1 MLTNS
6 IFRLNDTKLQEAI
19 SYIIS
24 QGQNPAYALEVAEIL
39 LTIYPNNNTVIA
51 GLLSTAISTTD
62 LSKITLPLQQ
72 ISSQFGIEIANIVEG
87 ILKTSTIHY
96 LPYNIRQ
103 AQKFFDFLLSMPQEV
118 AVGVL
123 FVKLAHLLHNIS
135 IFSVNPTLEKY
146 AISALE
152 IIEIYVPLMSR
163 VGFEAIKI
171 ELQEI
176 CLTILQPD
184 IREYILTHLYAF
196 CGKDIKALITKIIN
210 SLHNSLQAEGIQ
222 AKIFGRIKTPYSIWL
237 KMLQKNINIGQ
248 LYDILA
254 FRIIVENVEDCYKA
268 LAVMHAHY
276 QSVKGQ
282 FQDYIHRPKSNG
294 YQSLHTIIIGPTRQN
309 IEIQIRTCAM
319 NEKAQHGTAA
329 HWKYKKKPAIIKE
342 KVYNIYQSLYQSA
355 YLPLINILKTPAK
368 DRDIKQ
374 RIHRLY
380 KFESYKELG
389 ILRNINSRLSFN
401 DHATNIYQNNNNT
414 ILTLLEPNINSDF
427 NHRLPSP
434 HDMIVSCS
442 VDSISDYPTA
452 QLVMNDLTTFQQTN
466 LLLDTY
472 SAETYL
478 SSDSN
483 STPHLPPQLMPKTE
497 PLKFQTPPNNPQ
509 ATQPLLIAPSI
520 YIKKVTLAH
529 QARNESFDYNAID
542 PLLSAQLTTII
553 RQTLLRYSQAL
564 DNRSV
569 NQPDENDYPP
579 LIKAVISNDKEQVIE
594 ILQDQELNPNEG
606 AAFIPVGRTSSNIW
620 SAFLLAVYMRE
631 EEIVR
636 AFLSHPKTDITQ
648 KKQDNETALI
658 LAAQVS
664 NVEAFKV
671 LVNHFKAHWQ
681 NIFQNDIKEFREY
694 INWQDH
700 HDKSALSHARQNYLT
715 GATDSTVIVRVLL
728 EWKDLQQTPL
738 ISDSEQLVFTIMVL
752 QALGI
757 VCFTLEKDYIMDEKE
772 WGYCPH
778 GLTESYTKNP
788 DNLYQVLEK
797 FRNLRE
803 IINLVRA
810 SCRSNLEFDSC
821 TSSTD
826 VKSGF
831 HINFT
836 NIININDVDQHG
848 KSLLVNAISCYDI
861 NTVKCL
867 LKFPE
872 IDIHQINPTP
882 TIRSIRDDDYPFLLA
897 VQMGNIEIIQAFL
910 AHPKTDITRKDQN
923 HKTALILA
931 AQASNVEAFQL
942 LVNHLKTNWQ
952 NIFKND
958 IKEFREYINW
968 QDPSYNSA
976 LFYATEYY
984 LTGEND
990 NPAIIQALLE
1000 SQDNQ
1005 PEHIISISEQRNFT
1019 TMVLQSLGVVSDIPE
1034 EADKRNEEEYEN
1046 YGLTDSYNKNPGN
1059 LYHAL
1064 EKFRNLREIIN
1075 LVRASCRSNLEFDS
1089 CTSSTDVKNGL
1100 HINFTNIIN
1109 INDVDQHGQSLL
1121 VNAISCHDINTVK
1134 CLLKFPEIDIH
1145 QINPTPT
1152 IRSIREDDQPFL
1164 LAVQMDNIEI
1174 IQAFLAHSKT
1184 DITVKHQDEKTALI
1198 LAAQA
1203 SNVEAFELLVN
1214 HFKANWQNIFKNDI
1228 KEFKEYINW
1237 QDHDG
1242 KSALFHAR
1250 QNYLMGDT
1258 DDLTIVEILLK
1269 WRGNQQQLLVSKQ
1282 EQKQFVEGPESDE
1295 GYGSAISLN
1304 LLEENSLISLQRLY
1318 ALVQIAV
1325 ANLDPLITILTNHC
1339 IKQVLDKKLMYQA
1352 KNPSEVSEY
1361 PLIDTDCEE
1370 ERVKNIGDRDGPMW
1384 D

>member
-497 PLKFQTPPNNPQ
+497 PLKFQTPPNNISSINEPSIQ
-509 ATQPLLIAPSI
+509 NALYNRIIITISNIEKDESGNYDLAVPLLEEQPAQIELQILQHDSEQLDTVPLAP
-520 YIKKVTLAH
+520 
-529 QARNESFDYNAID
+529 QFDSNGNIN
-542 PLLSAQLTTII
+542 P
-553 RQTLLRYSQAL
+553 
-564 DNRSV
+564 
-569 NQPDENDYPP
+569 PDENSHSP
-579 LIKAVISNDKEQVIE
+579 LTEAIDINRPLSKLASHREFEEDSSLQTAAYGGVCEDLSLDSTLKFPE
-594 ILQDQELNPNEG
+594 IDFNEVTSASTVQGLQDDDP
-606 AAFIPVGRTSSNIW
+606 P
-620 SAFLLAVYMRE
+620 FLLAIKQRNIQIIQE
-631 EEIVR
+631 
-636 AFLSHPKTDITQ
+636 FLSHPNTDITQ
-648 KKQDNETALI
+648 KTQAKETALI
-658 LAAQVS
+658 LAIQT
-664 NVEAFKV
+664 
-671 LVNHFKAHWQ
+671 L
-681 NIFQNDIKEFREY
+681 DIKTY
-694 INWQDH
+694 
-700 HDKSALSHARQNYLT
+700 
-715 GATDSTVIVRVLL
+715 
-728 EWKDLQQTPL
+728 
-738 ISDSEQLVFTIMVL
+738 
-752 QALGI
+752 
-757 VCFTLEKDYIMDEKE
+757 
-772 WGYCPH
+772 
-778 GLTESYTKNP
+778 
-788 DNLYQVLEK
+788 
-797 FRNLRE
+797 
-803 IINLVRA
+803 
-810 SCRSNLEFDSC
+810 
-821 TSSTD
+821 
-826 VKSGF
+826 
-831 HINFT
+831 
-836 NIININDVDQHG
+836 
-848 KSLLVNAISCYDI
+848 
-861 NTVKCL
+861 
-867 LKFPE
+867 
-872 IDIHQINPTP
+872 
-882 TIRSIRDDDYPFLLA
+882 
-897 VQMGNIEIIQAFL
+897 
-910 AHPKTDITRKDQN
+910 
-923 HKTALILA
+923 
-931 AQASNVEAFQL
+931 QL
-942 LVNHLKTNWQ
+942 LV
-952 NIFKND
+952 
-958 IKEFREYINW
+958 
-968 QDPSYNSA
+968 S
-976 LFYATEYY
+976 
-984 LTGEND
+984 
-990 NPAIIQALLE
+990 
-1000 SQDNQ
+1000 
-1005 PEHIISISEQRNFT
+1005 
-1019 TMVLQSLGVVSDIPE
+1019 
-1034 EADKRNEEEYEN
+1034 
-1046 YGLTDSYNKNPGN
+1046 
-1059 LYHAL
+1059 
-1064 EKFRNLREIIN
+1064 
-1075 LVRASCRSNLEFDS
+1075 
-1089 CTSSTDVKNGL
+1089 
-1100 HINFTNIIN
+1100 
-1109 INDVDQHGQSLL
+1109 
-1121 VNAISCHDINTVK
+1121 
-1134 CLLKFPEIDIH
+1134 
-1145 QINPTPT
+1145 
-1152 IRSIREDDQPFL
+1152 
-1164 LAVQMDNIEI
+1164 
-1174 IQAFLAHSKT
+1174 
-1184 DITVKHQDEKTALI
+1184 
-1198 LAAQA
+1198 
-1203 SNVEAFELLVN
+1203 
-1214 HFKANWQNIFKNDI
+1214 HFQANWQNIFKNDI

-1237 QDHDG
+1237 QDHFG
-1242 KSALFHAR
+1242 RSAFSYATEY
-1250 QNYLMGDT
+1250 YLIGGT
-1258 DDLTIVEILLK
+1258 DNPAIIKALLEWK
-1269 WRGNQQQLLVSKQ
+1269 GSQQEPLISSEEQEDVWKQLL
-1282 EQKQFVEGPESDE
+1282 EEDE
-1295 GYGSAISLN
+1295 GYISKDAESMEDEDTIVNSGEFGARSDGTTAIDNRQETSDDVTNFSSIDYKSPEDSISNTERRSTLRKIA
-1304 LLEENSLISLQRLY
+1304 EENIPLAQLTWSRKLEGDEASKT
-1318 ALVQIAV
+1318 AAH
-1325 ANLDPLITILTNHC
+1325 LDMEEKAIR
-1339 IKQVLDKKLMYQA
+1339 
-1352 KNPSEVSEY
+1352 EVS
-1361 PLIDTDCEE
+1361 PIKLIDIEMTARKVVEDALSKAAFEVDKIKEIPGYGRFFPILCLLNRKAKDEKFNIYSPNYLEQEVTDTDPINIERTTKELAEYKLREAPYEE
-1370 ERVKNIGDRDGPMW
+1370 WTIQNIGECDDLPTFG
-1384 D
+1384 